1 MTTTYEIV
9 GGDYG
14 PTRISFSTLAE
25 AESSLLHLEA
35 EFPATAWS
43 IVAIDSGERETT
55 MTEWCLVNDE
65 GVVEDG
71 FFTFADAQAA
81 LAASDPDDELE
92 IDERIN
98 FDEDG
103 VSLEED
109 EFDA

>member
-1 MTTTYEIV
+1 
-9 GGDYG
+9 
-14 PTRISFSTLAE
+14 
-25 AESSLLHLEA
+25 
-35 EFPATAWS
+35 
-43 IVAIDSGERETT
+43 
-55 MTEWCLVNDE
+55 MTEWCLCNDE

-71 FFTFADAQAA
+71 FFSLAAAQAA
-81 LAASDPDDELE
+81 LAASDPDDLLE